1 MAADLSGSDGGVSA
15 LPGAPGWLGV
25 HLHYAADRDRALV
38 EWVRPVAASLLADG
52 LARRFFFVRYLLG
65 GAHLR
70 LRVEVDEADAPVA
83 AARVHRAAAE
93 FLERAPSPQ
102 PEEPERILRRNR
114 GIIASDPFADEGD
127 DVVIADNTV
136 HDRPVHFEVERYGGE
151 ALVDHSRDLFAISS
165 AETLRAVQADAGG
178 PAGRRTAGQMRLLL
192 RQAWGHA
199 ADADE
204 LVHLA
209 DYGGEMFGKPLAG
222 LLPVADAAFE
232 RGRAGTCALVR
243 SELAALARTGERP
256 ALAEAA
262 RALRQA
268 LAGLPDGRRRGIGV
282 AHMHMTANRLGLMN
296 PDEVYLCRMLQRAV
310 QAVAEEEPP
319 FWRDVWDAHRAWA
332 DAPAPSLGQQAAAVL
347 AGFAGDAAL
356 ATAA

>member
-1 MAADLSGSDGGVSA
+1 MID

-25 HLHYAADRDRALV
+25 HLHYAGDRDRALA
-38 EWVRPVAASLLADG
+38 EWLRPVAASLLADG
-52 LARRFFFVRYLLG
+52 LARRFFFVRFLLG

-70 LRVEVDEADAPVA
+70 LRVEVDEAHAPAA
-83 AARVHRAAAE
+83 AARMHREAAA
-93 FLERAPSPQ
+93 FLARSPSPA
-102 PEEPERILRRNR
+102 PEDPERIHRRNR
-114 GIIASDPFADEGD
+114 GIIASDPSLDERD
-127 DVVIADNTV
+127 DVVVDDNTV
-136 HDRPVHFEVERYGGE
+136 HDRPVRFEVERYGGE
-151 ALVDHSRDLFAISS
+151 ALFGHSLDLFALSS
-165 AETLRAVQADAGG
+165 VETLRAVEADAGG

-209 DYGGEMFGKPLAG
+209 DYGGEMFGAPLAA

-243 SELAALARTGERP
+243 GKLAALARGGARP
-256 ALAEAA
+256 VLAEAA
-262 RALRQA
+262 RTLRRE
-268 LAGLPDGRRRGIGV
+268 LAGLADGRRRGIGV
-282 AHMHMTANRLGLMN
+282 AHMHMTSNRLGLIN
-296 PDEVYLCRMLQRAV
+296 RDEVYLCRMLQRAV
-310 QAVAEEEPP
+310 QAVAEGDPP

-332 DAPAPSLGQQAAAVL
+332 DTPSPSLAQQASTVL
-347 AGFAGDAAL
+347 ASFAGEAAL